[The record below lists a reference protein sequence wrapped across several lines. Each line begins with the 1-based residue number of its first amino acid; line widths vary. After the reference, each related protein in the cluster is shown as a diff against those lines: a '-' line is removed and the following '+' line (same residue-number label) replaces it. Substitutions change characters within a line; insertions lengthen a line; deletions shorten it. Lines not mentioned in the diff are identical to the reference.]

1 MTRSAEVIGSTKDAR
16 HESRRDLAE
25 VGRGA
30 AASLTNTVIA
40 AVSGLAV
47 TVLLTRTLGASR
59 YGAMAV
65 ALTVVTLIQAVTSAG
80 IGNGAVRMI
89 AFARAE
95 GDRAKAMRMVR
106 SGIVVGLVTGLAGT
120 AIVLVLGLTGVMEGF
135 GVSLALT
142 ILAPLVLATS
152 LRAAFGA
159 VIRAYRDLRAILF
172 LGIAA
177 PLVDILLIG
186 GLVLAGADGIAVFAG
201 ALVASAFIDLLM
213 SMALVRRRR
222 QVGSITQSTVSDTKA
237 LVAFSLPLLASQL
250 LFFAM
255 RSADV
260 LLLGTLRSTAEAGLY
275 APVMRLTEFATK
287 GLAAFAVLF
296 VPIATGYVARND
308 TGKLKDLYLSVTKW
322 GYLIGVPVLIVLVAV
337 PAQVLPFLFG
347 EPYAAMERVAWV
359 LAIGYWAILMTGL
372 NGVTLG
378 TLGLV
383 GPMAWFA
390 ALGMAVNLALGF
402 LLIPRFGPLGAAW
415 SNTLSYSFVN
425 CAYSLVLYRRTGITP
440 FRRDTVGLFLYSGAI
455 IAAATAVG
463 RLPSFQALL
472 PAIGLSAAAVV
483 VWFAG
488 ALTARPFHMEVR
500 ELRRLAADR
509 RAARRERDANEAAAP
524 DTKVEPALP
533 LGPIG
538 DQEPE
543 V

>member
-1 MTRSAEVIGSTKDAR
+1 MTRSAEAIGSSHGSPHDA
-16 HESRRDLAE
+16 RRDLAE
-25 VGRGA
+25 VGKGA

-40 AVSGLAV
+40 AVSGLVV
-47 TVLLTRTLGASR
+47 TVLLTRTMGAAR

-65 ALTVVTLIQAVTSAG
+65 ALTVVTLVQAVTSAG

-89 AFARAE
+89 SFARAE

-120 AIVLVLGLTGVMEGF
+120 ALVLILAASGLMDGF

-172 LGIAA
+172 LGIVA
-177 PLVDILLIG
+177 PLVDVLLIG
-186 GLVLAGADGIAVFAG
+186 GLVLAGADGIAAFAG
-201 ALVASAFIDLLM
+201 ALVASALIDLLL
-213 SMALVRRRR
+213 SLALVRRRR
-222 QVGSITQSTVSDTKA
+222 QVGSITQSTMSDTKA

-260 LLLGTLRSTAEAGLY
+260 LLLGTLRSPAEAGLY

-296 VPIATGYVARND
+296 VPIATGYVARNHTD
-308 TGKLKDLYLSVTKW
+308 KLKGLYLSVTKW
-322 GYLIGVPVLIVLVAV
+322 GYLIRIPVLIVLVAV
-337 PAQVLPFLFG
+337 PGQVLPFLFG
-347 EPYAAMERVAWV
+347 APYATMESVAWV

-378 TLGLV
+378 ALGLV

-390 ALGMAVNLALGF
+390 VVGMAVNLTLGF
-402 LLIPRFGPLGAAW
+402 LLIPRFGPIGAAW

-425 CAYSLVLYRRTGITP
+425 CAYSLILYRRTGITP
-440 FRRDTVGLFLYSGAI
+440 FRRDTVSLFLFSAVIVAVATVAGQLPFAQDVIPRSSSRDGLHRMVRRSAHGTALPHGGPGAPAARLRSPSSQARARSERGRSGHRAL
-455 IAAATAVG
+455 AAT
-463 RLPSFQALL
+463 RS
-472 PAIGLSAAAVV
+472 
-483 VWFAG
+483 
-488 ALTARPFHMEVR
+488 
-500 ELRRLAADR
+500 DR
-509 RAARRERDANEAAAP
+509 
-524 DTKVEPALP
+524 
-533 LGPIG
+533 
-538 DQEPE
+538 
-543 V
+543 